1 MRLALVGGVPDMPDL
16 PDMMSGNLKRMTLQD
31 GRPGLSHAAAS
42 APAWRPEAGQDARK
56 ARHQGKEPSGVACA
70 SHGPHPAH
78 AFHPSRMM
86 PHEVGRARHAR
97 HAPDI
102 GKAMSGREKR

>member
-1 MRLALVGGVPDMPDL
+1 MRLALAGGVPDMPDL

-56 ARHQGKEPSGVACA
+56 ARRQGKAWLGSTLLG
-70 SHGPHPAH
+70 
-78 AFHPSRMM
+78 
-86 PHEVGRARHAR
+86 
-97 HAPDI
+97 
-102 GKAMSGREKR
+102 GREFTGF